1 MLSVIIEE
9 FNMRFG
15 NIEWQNEDEVRRQL
29 SELLKRIE
37 ENEEYRDVVLN
48 NDIQTTQI
56 QFNDIIRAAI
66 ASMLTEKTEFVEQYF
81 KKPEMQQFI
90 NESIFRVTYN
100 NLRK

>member
-29 SELLKRIE
+29 SELPKRIE

-48 NDIQTTQI
+48 NDIQTAQI

-66 ASMLTEKTEFVEQYF
+66 ASMLTEKTEFVGQYF
-81 KKPEMQQFI
+81 KNPEMQQFI

>member
-1 MLSVIIEE
+1 MLSVIIDE

-29 SELLKRIE
+29 SESLKRIE

-48 NDIQTTQI
+48 NDIQTAQI

-81 KKPEMQQFI
+81 KNPEMQQFI

>member
-48 NDIQTTQI
+48 NDIQTAQI